1 MLCYNSCVKTVEQRT
16 GSPARC
22 FTRSG
27 QAMLEYVI
35 VFGLLLGLLGA
46 LLHCFHA
53 AKRVSRRSAALV
65 SSENA

>member
-1 MLCYNSCVKTVEQRT
+1 
-16 GSPARC
+16 
-22 FTRSG
+22 
-27 QAMLEYVI
+27 MLEYVI
-35 VFGLLLGLLGA
+35 VFVLLLGLLGA

>member
-1 MLCYNSCVKTVEQRT
+1 MGCPKGRF
-16 GSPARC
+16 A
-22 FTRSG
+22 RSG

-35 VFGLLLGLLGA
+35 VFVLLLGLLAA
-46 LLHCFHA
+46 LFHCFHA